1 MTVVLCTRCI
11 FNWKRDRHQKSF
23 LNLWKYIHAFNWLMP
38 QATCCWL
45 IEMLWSQKQG
55 EVIKTRWQVLS
66 NSVWTWNKPKT
77 NLKQKRFNGNVTVI
91 KYNWDFVGNS
101 NSHKCSK
108 KKYVHLTTKSF
119 FLEQVKVRSSQIYL
133 RVLMSGISYWMEVN

>member
-1 MTVVLCTRCI
+1 MSHYHSMLLIGISLCLAGWQECCAGCI

-23 LNLWKYIHAFNWLMP
+23 LKFLWKYVHSFNWLMP
-38 QATCCWL
+38 KETCCRL

-77 NLKQKRFNGNVTVI
+77 NLKQKRFNGNVNVI
-91 KYNWDFVGNS
+91 KYNWDFFCNS
-101 NSHKCSK
+101 NLHKCTK
-108 KKYVHLTTKSF
+108 KIRASHYK
-119 FLEQVKVRSSQIYL
+119 KVIFGAS
-133 RVLMSGISYWMEVN
+133 